1 LARFDAWV
9 RAAGLAVTTTSVFAG
24 ALLVAVEWLYR
35 QLAGRNVLH
44 DLLEPSGWI
53 MAMAAVAALVVGASW
68 RVGERAADRWASV
81 VAYAV
86 LAITLA
92 ASLAGLDWS
101 AAKSHFHPSWS
112 LVWVAGAMAV
122 ALTLAALRAFY
133 ARILRA
139 RSP

>member
-1 LARFDAWV
+1 
-9 RAAGLAVTTTSVFAG
+9 
-24 ALLVAVEWLYR
+24 
-35 QLAGRNVLH
+35 
-44 DLLEPSGWI
+44 